1 MNKITLFIISA
12 LSFSS
17 QFALAKGNEKTA
29 DEKTVSAYNTINQ
42 GVVKYDAEKL
52 KNKFDAFFAHNHRQ
66 YKEKSSDYIEAIQGI
81 IGKGSQSGLS
91 DKDYDLLEMDY
102 LAQFYLKE
110 GFIEHAL
117 LDKKSNKEAT
127 QEYVKIWDTY
137 VKKLEHV
144 TSKNINLSMKEYVF
158 FSNQFYSDIAEKT
171 VELCLKDK
179 NQSVYCQPE
188 FIRTQQEDNLF
199 YQVKSACSY
208 NDKCY
213 TDKITSFNFQRKLAY
228 QNYKLGYYLYEL
240 DKK

>member
-1 MNKITLFIISA
+1 MNKITLLIIGA

-17 QFALAKGNEKTA
+17 QFALAKDNEKTM
-29 DEKTVSAYNTINQ
+29 DEKTVLAYNTINE
-42 GVVKYDAEKL
+42 GVAKYDAEKL
-52 KNKFDAFFAHNHRQ
+52 KNKFDAFFVHNHSQ

-91 DKDYDLLEMDY
+91 EKDFDLLEQNY

-117 LDKKSNKEAT
+117 LDKKSTKEAT
-127 QEYVKIWDTY
+127 KEYINTWDTY

-144 TSKNINLSMKEYVF
+144 TSKNIDLTMKEYVF
-158 FSNQFYSDIAEKT
+158 FSNQFSSEIADKI
-171 VELCLKDK
+171 VDLCLKDK
-179 NQSVYCQPE
+179 NQSVYCQPV
-188 FIRTQQEDNLF
+188 FIRSQQKDNLF
-199 YQVKSACSY
+199 YQVKSECFHD
-208 NDKCY
+208 DKCY
-213 TDKITSFNFQRKLAY
+213 VEKITSFDFQRKLAY

>member
-1 MNKITLFIISA
+1 MNKITLLIIST

-17 QFALAKGNEKTA
+17 QFALAKDNEKTM
-29 DEKTVSAYNTINQ
+29 DEKTVLAYNTINQ
-42 GVVKYDAEKL
+42 GVAKYNTEKL
-52 KNKFDAFFAHNHRQ
+52 KNTFDAFFVDNHSQ

-158 FSNQFYSDIAEKT
+158 FSNQFSSEIAEKA

-199 YQVKSACSY
+199 YQVKKSCSY
-208 NDKCY
+208 DDKCY
-213 TDKITSFNFQRKLAY
+213 TGKVTSFDFQRKLAY